1 VLTAAQLTQ
10 SLRTEAQRL
19 GFELFGVC
27 PAVQPTGFHSLVA
40 WIEAGFPGEMTY
52 FGNRQQAYSHPN
64 GVMEGTVSLVMLGM
78 RYGGARDRKWN
89 EGFGQVASYAAGK
102 VDYHDLIR
110 ERLNGLGAFYAQQ
123 VEDSVWRGVVDT
135 APLLEREFSQLA
147 GLGWQGKNTML
158 IHPREGSYFF
168 LAALLVERRL
178 EYDSPFEV
186 DHCGTCRRCIEACP
200 TQAILDDR
208 RLDAR
213 RCISYLTIEL
223 RNPVPLE
230 FREPLGDWL
239 FGCDVCQD
247 VCPWN
252 RFAQKPT
259 NIEFHSTDANLQ
271 IDLKELLSLDEPQFR
286 QRFRHTPMWRA
297 KRRGLLRN
305 ACLVLGNQGDPKS
318 IPSLVRALQDEEPLV
333 RGAAAWA
340 LGCFSNAEITAH
352 LVEQLRIE
360 SNADVKQE
368 IAWAMTQRLTRKRF
382 ANTPQ

>member
-1 VLTAAQLTQ
+1 MPTAAQLTQ
-10 SLRTEAQRL
+10 SLRTEARRL

-40 WIEAGFPGEMTY
+40 WIEAGFSGEMSY
-52 FGNRQQAYSHPN
+52 FSNRQEAYSHPN
-64 GVMEGTVSLVMLGM
+64 GVLDGTVSLVMLGM
-78 RYGGARDRKWN
+78 RYAGVRDRKRN
-89 EGFGQVASYAAGK
+89 EGFGQIASYAAGTI
-102 VDYHDLIR
+102 DYHDLIR
-110 ERLNGLGAFYAQQ
+110 ERLNGLGAFYTQQ
-123 VEDSVWRGVVDT
+123 VEGGVWRGVVDT

-158 IHPREGSYFF
+158 IHPQEGSYFF
-168 LAALLVERRL
+168 LAALLVERPL

-200 TQAILDDR
+200 TQAILEDR

-223 RNPVPLE
+223 RNQVPLE
-230 FREPLGDWL
+230 FREQLGDWL

-252 RFAQKPT
+252 RFAQAPT
-259 NIEFHSTDANLQ
+259 NVEFHSTNESLQ
-271 IDLKELLSLDEPQFR
+271 IDLEELLSLDEPQFR

-318 IPSLVRALQDEEPLV
+318 IPALVKALQDEEPLV

-340 LGCFSNAEITAH
+340 LGRFSNEEVTPT
-352 LVEQLRIE
+352 LVQQVRIE
-360 SNADVKQE
+360 TNVDVRKE
-368 IAWAMTQRLTRKRF
+368 IELALTQLLTRKSP
-382 ANTPQ
+382 ANTP